1 MGKALT
7 KQISLSEPLT
17 SMCAFDARSM
27 MPEVGLLT
35 DIREASLE
43 GKQSKAPG
51 R

>member
-7 KQISLSEPLT
+7 KQTSLGKPLT
-17 SMCAFDARSM
+17 SMCAFDACSM

-43 GKQSKAPG
+43 GKQSKALG

>member
-7 KQISLSEPLT
+7 KQTSLGEPLT

-43 GKQSKAPG
+43 QKESKGLG